1 MTITEFLE
9 ENKLTVND
17 LIVYKKLFYVLNDS
31 SYILGHIIG
40 KERDINKR
48 IEMLISLFK
57 DYDLKIVNTIDC
69 NI

>member
-1 MTITEFLE
+1 MTITEFLK
-9 ENKLTVND
+9 ENNLTVND

-31 SYILGHIIG
+31 SYTMGRIIG
-40 KERDINKR
+40 KERDIDSR

-57 DYDLKIVNTIDC
+57 DYDLKIVNTFDC